1 MGEDDSGGVEGGM
14 VAQVLGK
21 GGDGSDAA
29 AGWARSRM
37 WWSLMALPIVG
48 GRVGEVDGEMDGV
61 ADGSAGMGWER
72 GVGAGCRE
80 GSRRG

>member
-1 MGEDDSGGVEGGM
+1 
-14 VAQVLGK
+14 VAQGLGK

-29 AGWARSRM
+29 AGWVRSRM
-37 WWSLMALPIVG
+37 WRSLMALPIVG
-48 GRVGEVDGEMDGV
+48 GGVGEVDGEMDGV